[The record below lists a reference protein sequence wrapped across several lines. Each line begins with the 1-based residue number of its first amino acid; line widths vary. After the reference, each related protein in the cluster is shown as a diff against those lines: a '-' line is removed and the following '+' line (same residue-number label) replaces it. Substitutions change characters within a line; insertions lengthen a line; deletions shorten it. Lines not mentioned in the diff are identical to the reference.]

1 MCHLGSNA
9 IIFMVLMLAISLGP
23 VYKKEE
29 KKKNKKNGDKE
40 KKKESPLKKTIFKAL
55 SGLTSQ
61 LILALPWVKFF
72 KSAKCT

>member
-1 MCHLGSNA
+1 
-9 IIFMVLMLAISLGP
+9 MLAIALGP

-29 KKKNKKNGDKE
+29 KKKKKKNGDKE

-72 KSAKCT
+72 ESAKCI